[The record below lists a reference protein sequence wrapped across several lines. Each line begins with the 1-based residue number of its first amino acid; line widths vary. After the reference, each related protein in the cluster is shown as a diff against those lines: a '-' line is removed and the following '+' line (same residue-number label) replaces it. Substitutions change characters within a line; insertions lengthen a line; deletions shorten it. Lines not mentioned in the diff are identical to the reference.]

1 MKDSSMIKPE
11 PIEEISALKQR
22 IKELEQSESDL
33 KRAEER
39 LRESRAKFH
48 KEQRFNQLLLD
59 TSPALIVAIGF
70 DGKTLMMNQA
80 LLDVLEYTKGEITG
94 TDYLN
99 TFVSEEDRGTLAVVF
114 QEIIKEGRATINEN
128 RIRSKSGRT
137 YLVEWH
143 GQTVNTEGDSNFFVG
158 VGTDVTERRQTEVAL
173 KKSEEKYRSI
183 FENAVEGIFQVARDG
198 RFISVN
204 PAMAH
209 IHGYESAE
217 DMLSTI
223 TSAGQLYVD
232 ATERTKLLDLFEKLG
247 IVHNFEA
254 QFYRKDGA
262 IIWLSLNG
270 RAVKDTAGNTLGH
283 EGMAE
288 DVTLRKNAEQRLLES
303 EERYRTAI
311 EYSNDGVSLV
321 RGGRLIY
328 VNQKFLEI
336 YGYYKAEEALGKSIG
351 ITIHPDDR
359 QIVIERNAKREGGE
373 HPPSTYEYKGI
384 RKDGTIVYIEISTAT
399 ITFHGEPATLTYHRD
414 ITERKQLEQKLQ
426 TISITDEL
434 TGLYNRRGFFILSQQ
449 QLKLAKRTV

>member
-173 KKSEEKYRSI
+173 K
-183 FENAVEGIFQVARDG
+183 
-198 RFISVN
+198 
-204 PAMAH
+204 
-209 IHGYESAE
+209 
-217 DMLSTI
+217 
-223 TSAGQLYVD
+223 
-232 ATERTKLLDLFEKLG
+232 
-247 IVHNFEA
+247 
-254 QFYRKDGA
+254 
-262 IIWLSLNG
+262 
-270 RAVKDTAGNTLGH
+270 
-283 EGMAE
+283 
-288 DVTLRKNAEQRLLES
+288 
-303 EERYRTAI
+303 
-311 EYSNDGVSLV
+311 
-321 RGGRLIY
+321 
-328 VNQKFLEI
+328 
-336 YGYYKAEEALGKSIG
+336 
-351 ITIHPDDR
+351 
-359 QIVIERNAKREGGE
+359 
-373 HPPSTYEYKGI
+373 
-384 RKDGTIVYIEISTAT
+384 
-399 ITFHGEPATLTYHRD
+399 
-414 ITERKQLEQKLQ
+414 
-426 TISITDEL
+426 
-434 TGLYNRRGFFILSQQ
+434 
-449 QLKLAKRTV
+449 